1 MQRYAR
7 KLLTMVRF
15 GWDLK
20 NLSTC
25 KRATVGAVV
34 FAPDCS
40 RVYSIGYNGPA
51 HTRHN
56 QACRNTEGDCGC
68 VHAEANAIVK
78 LQGQRGLMY
87 CSTLPCEA
95 CASLILNSQAIQGFI
110 WSNKYRSDVGHMYL
124 MDARI
129 PVVWTADLD
138 RIVEKGIEATGRDA
152 ELFDTLYAWHRL
164 S

>member
-1 MQRYAR
+1 MKRYAE

-40 RVYSIGYNGPA
+40 RVFSIGYNGPA
-51 HTRHN
+51 RTRHN
-56 QACRNTEGDCGC
+56 NACRNSEGDCGC
-68 VHAEANAIVK
+68 VHAEANAMVK
-78 LQGQRGLMY
+78 LQGERGLMY

-95 CASLILNSQAIQGFI
+95 CASLILNSGAIRGFI
-110 WSNKYRSDVGHMYL
+110 WSGKYRSDVGHMYL
-124 MDARI
+124 MDAPI
-129 PVVWTADLD
+129 PLVWTADLD
-138 RIVEKGIEATGRDA
+138 RIAVSGIEPMGTDAT
-152 ELFDTLYAWHRL
+152 LWNILYTWQHMK
-164 S
+164 